1 MKREVLLSPACRAPQ
16 LWGWSGEKEHTRIIV
31 ELPEDIAACNFYR
44 AKITIKGKLFRT
56 DYLEI
61 LDGKVC
67 FELTSAMVETSGI
80 ITAQIIGYV
89 VDENG
94 DIEEIGKTEIYKGN
108 IKKSLS
114 GKLTPADSDPSLLD
128 RILAKV
134 HVLLEKMHSHTN
146 AATLD
151 KFSENTSGG
160 LLFGGKEIG
169 GIQSLTAFPAV
180 ANEGDV
186 ILLHRCNEISS
197 DDSNSG
203 VVLDTAALA
212 SLKLPEGI
220 THRRWEFEA
229 PNPTGKGFILVL
241 EQDVIEEDEPYE
253 LTGIF
258 LLSENY
264 GGRWYWRDGKPYDG
278 ISNVSPD
285 PIPALIPLGKVSG
298 FTVTKD
304 LMFGFDIFDV
314 EDTDNTTIFRTVPRE
329 YMYSGGE
336 WKLTERTDIAEGNLI
351 SDFGEI
357 EKDGQKFYR
366 LNLTDSRSLKN
377 RNKKTVDIPISGV
390 KKFTET
396 IDGVKVNG
404 DELTFP
410 VGEGGTG
417 LTEEEIATAV
427 ENYFAENPISG
438 GGYSMAV
445 EGETLTVTANAGGVA
460 PTVENETIIF

>member
-16 LWGWSGEKEHTRIIV
+16 LWGYTGEKEHTRIVV

-67 FELTSAMVETSGI
+67 FELTAAMVETSGI

-94 DIEEIGKTEIYKGN
+94 DIDEIGKTEIYRGN

-134 HVLLEKMHSHTN
+134 HVLLEKMHSHNN
-146 AATLD
+146 AAVLG
-151 KFSENTSGG
+151 KFGENASGG

-169 GIQSLTAFPAV
+169 GVKSLTAFPETA
-180 ANEGDV
+180 AEGDV
-186 ILLHRCNEISS
+186 VLLHRCNEISV
-197 DDSNSG
+197 DDSNNG
-203 VVLDTAALA
+203 VLLDTAAIA
-212 SLKLPEGI
+212 SLTLPERI
-220 THRRWEFEA
+220 TDRVWRFTA
-229 PNPTGKGFILVL
+229 TNPTGAGFMLTL
-241 EQDVIEEDEPYE
+241 EQRVIEGDEPYV
-253 LTGIF
+253 LTGIS
-258 LLSENY
+258 LSSENY
-264 GGRWYWRDGKPYDG
+264 AGRWYWRDGKPYND
-278 ISNVSPD
+278 ISNASTE
-285 PIPALIPLGKVSG
+285 PIPALVPLGKVSG
-298 FTVTKD
+298 FTATKD
-304 LMFGFDIFDV
+304 PLIDEDYDEH

-366 LNLTDSRSLKN
+366 LNLTDSRNLKN

-390 KKFTET
+390 KQFTET
-396 IDGVKVNG
+396 IDGVTVNSDVIVFPEPATSG
-404 DELTFP
+404 IEQRIAALENSLDGAMATADEILEIIG
-410 VGEGGTG
+410 GEG
-417 LTEEEIATAV
+417 
-427 ENYFAENPISG
+427 
-438 GGYSMAV
+438 
-445 EGETLTVTANAGGVA
+445 
-460 PTVENETIIF
+460 